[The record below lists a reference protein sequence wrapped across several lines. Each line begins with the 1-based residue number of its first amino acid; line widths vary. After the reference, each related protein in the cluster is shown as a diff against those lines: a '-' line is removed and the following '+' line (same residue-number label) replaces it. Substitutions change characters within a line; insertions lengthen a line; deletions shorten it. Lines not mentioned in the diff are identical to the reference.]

1 MMKQLNTN
9 IPQVKL
15 IKTEAKLSY
24 ASPKVTELFCADVIE
39 GGGPNALE
47 SQGGGLLS

>member
-9 IPQVKL
+9 IPQVEL

-24 ASPKVTELFCADVIE
+24 VLPKVTELFCADVIE
-39 GGGPNALE
+39 GGGVPEHPAE
-47 SQGGGLLS
+47 FPHRRR